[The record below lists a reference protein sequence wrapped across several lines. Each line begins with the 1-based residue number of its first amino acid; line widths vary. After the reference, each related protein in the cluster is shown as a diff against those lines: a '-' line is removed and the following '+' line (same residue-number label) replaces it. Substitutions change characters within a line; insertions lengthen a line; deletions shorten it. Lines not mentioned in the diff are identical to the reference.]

1 MLEKKEQHTTVQKN
15 RIPHDSIFK
24 KVFEDVNAV
33 IEFIDNFL
41 PPHIVALINK
51 ENLVRDNESYLTKA
65 MRRLFADV
73 VYRTIIDGQ
82 EGALVLLFEHKNDKK
97 GVLPFQLLQYMVA
110 IWVLDLKNKRPFSNI
125 IPIVIY
131 HGDKVTVAR
140 PFSSYFNFQSEIT
153 NAFIPD
159 FKYVFL
165 NVEKEADEK
174 LFSLST
180 ISGLRSLFLLF
191 KHIKNPKFIIRNL
204 LEILKVGDKNEN
216 NDDVVSQIL
225 LYLFSNSD
233 IDKNIVSDIL
243 DSQPEEG
250 LKKIGMT
257 TAQQWKKEGKL
268 EGKFEVVRNAWE
280 KGYTKY
286 QIADFTKL
294 SIIEIE
300 KLIAQFEAELKK
312 K

>member
-1 MLEKKEQHTTVQKN
+1 MKKN

-24 KVFEDVNAV
+24 TVFEDVNAV

-41 PPHIVALINK
+41 PPHIAVLINK
-51 ENLVRDNESYLTKA
+51 ENLVRDNESYLTKS

-82 EGALVLLFEHKNDKK
+82 GGALVLLFEHKNDKK

-110 IWVLDLKNKRPFSNI
+110 IWALDFKNKRPFSNI

-131 HGDKVTVAR
+131 HGDRVTVAR

-159 FKYVFL
+159 FNYIFL
-165 NVEKEADEK
+165 NVKKETDEK

-191 KHIKNPKFIIRNL
+191 KHIKNRKFIIRNL
-204 LEILKVGDKNEN
+204 LEIIKIGEKNKN
-216 NDDVVSQIL
+216 NDDIVSQIL

-233 IDKNIVSDIL
+233 IDKNIVTEIL

-250 LKKIGMT
+250 LKKLGMT
-257 TAQQWKKEGKL
+257 TAQQWKKEGKT
-268 EGKFEVVRNAWE
+268 EEKIEVVRNAWE
-280 KGYTKY
+280 EGCTPSFISK
-286 QIADFTKL
+286 ITKL
-294 SIIEIE
+294 PLE
-300 KLIAQFEAELKK
+300 KIKELIAQFEIELKK

>member
-1 MLEKKEQHTTVQKN
+1 MKKD

-41 PPHIVALINK
+41 PSNVAALINK

-65 MRRLFADV
+65 MRKLYADV
-73 VYRTIIDGQ
+73 VYRTTIDGQ

-97 GVLPFQLLQYMVA
+97 GILPFQLLQYMVA
-110 IWVLDLKNKRPFSNI
+110 IWVLDLKNKRPFSII

-140 PFSSYFNFQSEIT
+140 PFSAYFNFQSEIT
-153 NAFIPD
+153 NAFIPN
-159 FKYVFL
+159 FNYVFL
-165 NVEKEADEK
+165 NVKKEADEK
-174 LFSLST
+174 LFSLSN

-191 KHIKNPKFIIRNL
+191 KHMKNRKFIIRNL
-204 LEILKVGDKNEN
+204 LEILKIGEINEN
-216 NDDVVSQIL
+216 NNDTVSQIL

-233 IDKNIVSDIL
+233 INENIVSEIL
-243 DSQPEEG
+243 DSLPEEG

-257 TAQQWKKEGKL
+257 TAQQLIKKGKLEGKL
-268 EGKFEVVRNAWE
+268 EGKIQRDVEVVRNAWE
-280 KGYTKY
+280 EGFTVV
-286 QIADFTKL
+286 QISKITKL
-294 SIIEIE
+294 PLE
-300 KLIAQFEAELKK
+300 KIKELIAQFEAELKK